1 MKSKKLICGAVAVAI
16 TMTATFTG
24 CVTIN
29 EKDMKQTIA
38 TVDITKSA
46 DLGELDAYNSA
57 ITEDVIVK
65 RQLVAAFINAGSSYI
80 SAGYSYADTFNLLV
94 ESLIANSVV
103 TQYAILY
110 VLKEKVDA
118 GDITLAEYNA
128 KDGEAAQLE
137 YLLGGEN
144 SDGVLM
150 AKYSLYSSLN
160 SLLDSYETDYLTDE
174 DEYVGTDTRSTP
186 ANVDTAKEDYV
197 PLTEAGALDYGVY
210 TGYGDYLLEGAGV
223 YEAQDGTTKISRRKA
238 YSTFVSYL
246 KSNYLL
252 TEEDTDTTDILSLTY
267 VKDEYVSQLQQS
279 VIEEFSDMY
288 NEAQEKIIDGTDEN
302 GVYTFIKDKYD
313 GVDGLYTEQSK
324 TYSTTSTF
332 ETALNNLSDTS
343 FVLYAPDTTNDTQE
357 IDGTYGTYGFVYNIL
372 LPFSTAQQTQLNS
385 IQTGLENGTITDND
399 YYADRN
405 ELLKS
410 ILTTDQRSA
419 WFNGTTDYSFNA
431 KESTVESYYGKDEG
445 RDYLFFENNLTKPDE
460 YEALKN
466 YIGLYSYN
474 GSVSKN
480 SDGSYKLIANKLAID
495 DLLDEFESYIE
506 FVLGGDKVE
515 VHAGDTLSGSTT
527 DFTGYYA
534 TSDFT
539 KDGDEKEIDYSK
551 FVYAT
556 GKVSLENTDKDDM
569 YVTTSDRY
577 KAMAAV
583 NELQFAYTTDTAI
596 LSQYIG
602 YSISAYETSYIK
614 EFEYAAQQA
623 LRMGVGAFKV
633 CAGDYGWHLI
643 YVVDAF
649 SFDGGEVYTPVWT
662 KERIE
667 TEGTFENKFYE
678 WIKDST
684 LSNEVSSKRSEVI
697 TSFSN
702 DTTVTKNEKAYKD
715 LLEIEG

>member
-38 TVDITKSA
+38 TVDITKSQ
-46 DLGELDAYNSA
+46 DLGDLAKYSSA

-94 ESLIANSVV
+94 ESLIANSAV
-103 TQYAILY
+103 TQYTILY
-110 VLKEKVDA
+110 VLKEKSEA
-118 GDITLAEYNA
+118 GEVTLEEYNK
-128 KDGEAAQLE
+128 KDTEAAKLE

-144 SDGVLM
+144 SEGVKT
-150 AKYSLYSSLN
+150 AKYQLYSSLN
-160 SLLDSYETDYLTDE
+160 SLLDSYEKDYLTDE
-174 DEYVGTDTRSTP
+174 DEYTGTDTRTTP
-186 ANVDTAKEDYV
+186 GNVDTQKEDYL
-197 PLTEAGALDYGVY
+197 PLKEDGTLDYYVY
-210 TGYGDYLLEGAGV
+210 TGYGDYLLKDAGV
-223 YEAQDGTTKISRRKA
+223 YEPQDGTNKNTRRKA

-252 TEEDTDTTDILSLTY
+252 TSEDKDTTDILSLTY
-267 VKDEYVSQLQQS
+267 VQDEYVSQLQQS

-288 NEAQEKIIDGTDEN
+288 NEAQQKIIDGTDEN

-343 FVLYAPDTTNDTQE
+343 FVLYAPDTTKDTEE
-357 IDGTYGTYGFVYNIL
+357 INGTYGTYGYVYNIL
-372 LPFSTAQQTQLNS
+372 LPFSTAQQSRLNE
-385 IQTGLENGTITDND
+385 IQSSLEADIITDND

-405 ELLKS
+405 DLLKS
-410 ILTTDQRSA
+410 IVTTDQRSA
-419 WFNGTTDYSFNA
+419 WFNGETDYSFNA
-431 KESTVESYYGKDEG
+431 KEAELDYYGKDSG

-460 YEALKN
+460 YETLTN

-480 SDGSYKLIANKLAID
+480 TDGSYKLIANKLNID
-495 DLLDEFESYIE
+495 DMLGEFESYLE
-506 FVLGGDKVE
+506 YVLGGDKVE
-515 VHAGDTLSGSTT
+515 IHAGDTLSGSTT
-527 DFTGYYA
+527 DFIGYYA
-534 TSDFT
+534 TKDFT
-539 KDGDEKEIDYSK
+539 KDGDDKEIDYSK

-569 YVTTSDRY
+569 YVETSDRY

-596 LSQYIG
+596 LSQYLG

-623 LRMGVGAFKV
+623 LRMGTGAFKV

-649 SFDGGEVYTPVWT
+649 SFEGGEVYTPEWT

-678 WIKDST
+678 WIKEST
-684 LSNEVSSKRSEVI
+684 LSDEVSSKRSEI
-697 TSFSN
+697 IQTYSN
-702 DTTVTKNEKAYKD
+702 DTTVTKYENAYKD

>member
-38 TVDITKSA
+38 TVDITKSQ
-46 DLGELDAYNSA
+46 DLGDLAKYSSA

-94 ESLIANSVV
+94 ESLIANSAV
-103 TQYAILY
+103 TQYTILY
-110 VLKEKVDA
+110 VLKEKSEA
-118 GDITLAEYNA
+118 GEVTLEEYNK
-128 KDGEAAQLE
+128 KDTEAAKLE

-144 SDGVLM
+144 SEGVKT
-150 AKYSLYSSLN
+150 AKYQLYSSLN
-160 SLLDSYETDYLTDE
+160 SLLDSYEKDYLTDD
-174 DEYVGTDTRSTP
+174 DEYTGTDTRTTP
-186 ANVDTAKEDYV
+186 GNVDTQKEDYL
-197 PLTEAGALDYGVY
+197 PLKEDGTLDYYVY
-210 TGYGDYLLEGAGV
+210 TGYGDYLLEDAGV
-223 YEAQDGTTKISRRKA
+223 YEPQDGTNKNTRRKA

-252 TEEDTDTTDILSLTY
+252 TSEDKDTTDILSLTY
-267 VKDEYVSQLQQS
+267 VQDEYVSQLQQS

-288 NEAQEKIIDGTDEN
+288 NEAQQKIIDGTDEN

-343 FVLYAPDTTNDTQE
+343 FVLYAPDTTKDTEE
-357 IDGTYGTYGFVYNIL
+357 INGTYGTYGYVYNIL
-372 LPFSTAQQTQLNS
+372 LPFSTAQQTRLNE
-385 IQTGLENGTITDND
+385 IQSSLEADIITDND

-410 ILTTDQRSA
+410 IVTTDQRSA
-419 WFNGTTDYSFNA
+419 WFNGKTDYSFNA
-431 KESTVESYYGKDEG
+431 KEAELDYYGKDSG

-460 YEALKN
+460 YETLTN

-480 SDGSYKLIANKLAID
+480 TDGSYKLIANKLNID
-495 DLLDEFESYIE
+495 DMLGEFESYLE
-506 FVLGGDKVE
+506 YVLGGDKVE
-515 VHAGDTLSGSTT
+515 IHAGDTLSGSTT
-527 DFTGYYA
+527 DFIGYYA
-534 TSDFT
+534 TKDFT
-539 KDGDEKEIDYSK
+539 KDGDDKEIDYSK

-569 YVTTSDRY
+569 YVETSDRY

-596 LSQYIG
+596 LSQYLG

-623 LRMGVGAFKV
+623 LRMGTGAFKV

-649 SFDGGEVYTPVWT
+649 SFEGGEVYTPVWT

-678 WIKDST
+678 WIKEST
-684 LSNEVSSKRSEVI
+684 LSDEVSSKRSEI
-697 TSFSN
+697 IQTYSN
-702 DTTVTKNEKAYKD
+702 DTTVTKYENAYKD